1 MAHALQLHKE
11 VNNDPIGKSS
21 TTLRSYYPQD
31 HEGPLGINSMSFV
44 DREIRR
50 RCMWASFAMDR
61 FNSSGTERP
70 CIISESELG
79 IQLPSHDKNLEFD
92 LPTITE
98 QLDGNV
104 LGSPEPSHATEN
116 MGVGAYIVRVI
127 ALYGRVVKYVNQ
139 VSITFFNFTP
149 ASVLK
154 LMPLTG

>member
-1 MAHALQLHKE
+1 
-11 VNNDPIGKSS
+11 
-21 TTLRSYYPQD
+21 
-31 HEGPLGINSMSFV
+31 
-44 DREIRR
+44 
-50 RCMWASFAMDR
+50 MWASFAMDR

-79 IQLPSHDKNLEFD
+79 IQLPSHDKNLELN

-104 LGSPEPSHATEN
+104 RFLEPGRATEN

-139 VSITFFNFTP
+139 VSTIFFRFSFFFFSLHRQHP
-149 ASVLK
+149 CWS
-154 LMPLTG
+154 